1 MRSRLSPNPTPPDRG
16 HTGCPQGLGTLSPN
30 HRGASLEAPGL
41 PLLPAAH
48 LPRPPAHS
56 PAAEGT
62 AGRGPGHPCVR
73 AQAPGGP
80 EPPASVLKLTEGPT
94 EDTPWRESECLLPT
108 RAPKLVLRAP
118 APHRCTHHP
127 EAGRPAIP
135 TKGKKLVPGCR
146 RPPSALEQP

>member
-1 MRSRLSPNPTPPDRG
+1 MRSRLSPNPMTLDRG

-41 PLLPAAH
+41 PLLPTSPG
-48 LPRPPAHS
+48 PRPT

-80 EPPASVLKLTEGPT
+80 
-94 EDTPWRESECLLPT
+94 
-108 RAPKLVLRAP
+108 
-118 APHRCTHHP
+118 
-127 EAGRPAIP
+127 
-135 TKGKKLVPGCR
+135 
-146 RPPSALEQP
+146 